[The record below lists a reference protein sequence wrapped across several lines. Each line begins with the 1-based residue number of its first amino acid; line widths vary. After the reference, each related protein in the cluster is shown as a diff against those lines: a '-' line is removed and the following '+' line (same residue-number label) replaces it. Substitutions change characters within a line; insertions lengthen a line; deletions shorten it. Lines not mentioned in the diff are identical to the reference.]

1 MSLNPGLGYLA
12 IANVLRTLEKFSL
25 ENFQNKFGGKPA
37 LVVFFYLILFY
48 ARQNRHYEAWHYEKE
63 EKDKKDIGK
72 LFRHSP
78 KKKAVC

>member
-37 LVVFFYLILFY
+37 LVVFFLFDSILCKTEQTLRGM
-48 ARQNRHYEAWHYEKE
+48 A
-63 EKDKKDIGK
+63 
-72 LFRHSP
+72 L
-78 KKKAVC
+78 